1 MRRGR
6 IFIILAIVL
15 LIVFVIVFFVG
26 RQILNRVS
34 TTTTPEITYVD
45 VIVAGQNINQGTE
58 INESLLTTIS
68 LPQDKVVSVMYTKD
82 RMSEIVGK
90 IARYPIQQGVV
101 ITSALI
107 GDSAE
112 LPSAGPN
119 WTSLI
124 SPGMTAISIPTSR
137 LTSAAYGVGDGSH
150 VNVIACMLF
159 VDVDPSYQ
167 TVLPN
172 YTSVV
177 TGTGYTQDALP
188 TLSTNIT
195 SGGDT
200 SAQGRVELDPT
211 LQQPFYV
218 VPSEPQRPR
227 PVCQMIFQDV
237 VVLHLGNFPVDTNQ
251 LPSQSQTPTPVPG
264 QDQASVQQAPTP
276 DIVSLIVSPQDAVTL
291 TYLVYGGAKLTLT
304 MRGSGDE
311 SRIAT
316 EAATLQYVLSQY
328 AIPVPAKLPYATVP
342 RVDEFN
348 EPTKTIIS
356 TQPNQ

>member
-1 MRRGR
+1 
-6 IFIILAIVL
+6 
-15 LIVFVIVFFVG
+15 
-26 RQILNRVS
+26 
-34 TTTTPEITYVD
+34 
-45 VIVAGQNINQGTE
+45 
-58 INESLLTTIS
+58 
-68 LPQDKVVSVMYTKD
+68 
-82 RMSEIVGK
+82 
-90 IARYPIQQGVV
+90 
-101 ITSALI
+101 
-107 GDSAE
+107 
-112 LPSAGPN
+112 
-119 WTSLI
+119 
-124 SPGMTAISIPTSR
+124 
-137 LTSAAYGVGDGSH
+137 
-150 VNVIACMLF
+150 
-159 VDVDPSYQ
+159 
-167 TVLPN
+167 
-172 YTSVV
+172 
-177 TGTGYTQDALP
+177 
-188 TLSTNIT
+188 
-195 SGGDT
+195 
-200 SAQGRVELDPT
+200 
-211 LQQPFYV
+211 
-218 VPSEPQRPR
+218 
-227 PVCQMIFQDV
+227 MIFQDV